1 MGGVRQ
7 KILPRVIFDHSPLV
21 LKCGSWD
28 KKSSSFKFEN
38 LWLKVDGL
46 FDLKSGWWNE
56 MVVVGCPDCKLIR
69 NFKQKLEVWSKATFG
84 EQVSWK
90 NSLLNEFT
98 ELDSIQDDRIL
109 TEDEMMIVVVELE
122 ELVMN
127 EEASWRQRS
136 ESFG

>member
-1 MGGVRQ
+1 
-7 KILPRVIFDHSPLV
+7 
-21 LKCGSWD
+21 
-28 KKSSSFKFEN
+28 
-38 LWLKVDGL
+38 
-46 FDLKSGWWNE
+46 

-69 NFKQKLEVWSKATFG
+69 NFKQELEVWSKATFG

-90 NSLLNEFT
+90 NSLLNEFA

-109 TEDEMMIVVVELE
+109 TEDEMMIVVVKLE

-127 EEASWRQRS
+127 EDASWRQRS